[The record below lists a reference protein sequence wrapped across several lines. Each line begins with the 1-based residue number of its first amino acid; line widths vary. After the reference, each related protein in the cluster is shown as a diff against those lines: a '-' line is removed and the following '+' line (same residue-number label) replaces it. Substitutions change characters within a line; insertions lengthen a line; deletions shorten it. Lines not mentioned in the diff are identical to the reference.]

1 MSGSVFAVLTAL
13 AFAFTSIFA
22 RRAVIKVPDASVG
35 VLITVPLGV
44 LFCMVALI
52 LTGQIRSV
60 ASLSWQSNAWL
71 SAAGILHYVVGRSLN
86 YNCVQLVGA
95 NIANILRNVSAL
107 VAAIL
112 GVSLLGEPLS
122 WELVIGVLL
131 IVIGI
136 TLAGLNPQ
144 MFRDGQ
150 ALFSNMSLKA
160 FLFGFGT
167 GVSWGITPI
176 LIKVGLGG
184 SVSPFAGAF
193 VSFLA
198 ATVVL
203 SVSLLNPKRR
213 AALVGIPGKA
223 IGLFCT
229 DGLLSSTANL
239 LRYVALSIAPA
250 SVVHPLISVSPVFLL
265 GLSFLFNRK
274 LEVFSI
280 PIIVGTGAVV
290 IGTIVLV

>member
-13 AFAFTSIFA
+13 AFALTSIFA

-95 NIANILRNVSAL
+95 NIA
-107 VAAIL
+107 
-112 GVSLLGEPLS
+112 
-122 WELVIGVLL
+122 
-131 IVIGI
+131 
-136 TLAGLNPQ
+136 
-144 MFRDGQ
+144 
-150 ALFSNMSLKA
+150 
-160 FLFGFGT
+160 
-167 GVSWGITPI
+167 
-176 LIKVGLGG
+176 
-184 SVSPFAGAF
+184 
-193 VSFLA
+193 
-198 ATVVL
+198 L

-223 IGLFCT
+223 IGLFCMS
-229 DGLLSSTANL
+229 GLLSSTANL
-239 LRYVALSIAPA
+239 LRFVALSLAPA
-250 SVVHPLISVSPVFLL
+250 SVVHPLISIMPVFLL
-265 GLSFLFNRK
+265 VLSFLFNRK
-274 LEVFSI
+274 LEVFNI
-280 PIIVGTGAVV
+280 PVIIGTGTVV
-290 IGTIVLV
+290 IGSILLVY